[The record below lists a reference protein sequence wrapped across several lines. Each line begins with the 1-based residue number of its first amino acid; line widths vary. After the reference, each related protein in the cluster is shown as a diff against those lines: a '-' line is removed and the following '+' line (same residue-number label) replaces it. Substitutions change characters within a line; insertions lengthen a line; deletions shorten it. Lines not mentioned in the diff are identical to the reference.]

1 MADEKTK
8 TANVPADEPV
18 AEAPAPD
25 VEVANSDAS
34 VVVPP
39 LPKIAAQ
46 EAKTVGDENLSPREP
61 EFEVNSDE
69 VQAQVMGK
77 PDAPVDVVPVHET
90 FVATDVVI
98 TDTSD
103 PLAVQIPDAGRGDAS
118 LPAHRLAGPTV
129 EQYFA
134 EHASEADKPDS

>member
-1 MADEKTK
+1 MTDDTTRPEEQAPVES
-8 TANVPADEPV
+8 AVDEPV
-18 AEAPAPD
+18 AESADSNA
-25 VEVANSDAS
+25 E
-34 VVVPP
+34 VVVP
-39 LPKIAAQ
+39 LPQIAAQ

-61 EFEVNSDE
+61 EFEINADE
-69 VQAQVMGK
+69 VPAQVMGK
-77 PDAPVDVVPVHET
+77 PDAPVSVVPVHET
-90 FVATDVVI
+90 FVATDRII

-134 EHASEADKPDS
+134 ENASEPNSDSDDS